1 MPTPTGFFLD
11 VAARYGGVDP
21 GDLDAVQRWFIES
34 MPELPPETINQIFDE
49 QLSNYRTSIDV
60 EGQKAAVSE
69 IQKILWNDVPAA
81 YPYFYNYLSG
91 HDSSV
96 QGMEAT
102 ALGHVILSG
111 A

>member
-1 MPTPTGFFLD
+1 M
-11 VAARYGGVDP
+11 ARTSGSSSALATGGVWNSSNY
-21 GDLDAVQRWFIES
+21 ASE
-34 MPELPPETINQIFDE
+34 EFDT

-60 EGQKAAVSE
+60 EGQKTAVGE
-69 IQKILWNDVPAA
+69 IQKILWNDVPAC

-111 A
+111 ASRA